1 MPTDRLF
8 HPRLGHSAKVSS
20 LSDLEY
26 RVWTTYVLAADD
38 FGVLRASPVAI
49 QAASTALEQRPSR
62 TMTKCLDRLI
72 AVDLVRTFTH
82 QGDRYLY
89 QPDWQE
95 FQKVRF
101 PARTMCPLPRDA
113 DVSTQTAQLW
123 DKHPGGRRTDDG
135 RASDERPSDDSRAT
149 VSPARGGDRETAN
162 GLRLTAN
169 GSTGEES
176 EKGDR
181 RRRAPSRGLQRSGDL
196 QANFA
201 RFWAVYPRKVG
212 KDAALRAFR
221 TLRPDNDL
229 TDAML
234 AAVARHR
241 ASPQW
246 QRDDGQFIPHPRT
259 WLHQG
264 RWKDEGVTLAT
275 IAAPATGHVSPRR
288 AAMEQAAAAVIA
300 AANRGE
306 IKAIP

>member
-1 MPTDRLF
+1 MPADRLF
-8 HPRLGHSAKVSS
+8 HPRLGHSVKVSS

-101 PARTMCPLPRDA
+101 PVRTMQPLPRDA

-123 DKHPGGRRTDDG
+123 DKHPGGRRMDDG

-149 VSPARGGDRETAN
+149 VARRSLPRAGAIAK
-162 GLRLTAN
+162 RLTAY
-169 GSTGEES
+169 G
-176 EKGDR
+176 
-181 RRRAPSRGLQRSGDL
+181 
-196 QANFA
+196 
-201 RFWAVYPRKVG
+201 
-212 KDAALRAFR
+212 
-221 TLRPDNDL
+221 
-229 TDAML
+229 
-234 AAVARHR
+234 
-241 ASPQW
+241 
-246 QRDDGQFIPHPRT
+246 
-259 WLHQG
+259 
-264 RWKDEGVTLAT
+264 
-275 IAAPATGHVSPRR
+275 
-288 AAMEQAAAAVIA
+288 
-300 AANRGE
+300 
-306 IKAIP
+306 

>member
-1 MPTDRLF
+1 MPADRLF
-8 HPRLGHSAKVSS
+8 HPRLGHSVKVSS

-62 TMTKCLDRLI
+62 TMTTCLDRLI

-135 RASDERPSDDSRAT
+135 RAT

-162 GLRLTAN
+162 GKRLTTLI
-169 GSTGEES
+169 GHLIGKQTGELRAVLAGVSQES
-176 EKGDR
+176 RQR
-181 RRRAPSRGLQRSGDL
+181 RRSQGVYTARA
-196 QANFA
+196 
-201 RFWAVYPRKVG
+201 
-212 KDAALRAFR
+212 
-221 TLRPDNDL
+221 
-229 TDAML
+229 
-234 AAVARHR
+234 
-241 ASPQW
+241 
-246 QRDDGQFIPHPRT
+246 
-259 WLHQG
+259 
-264 RWKDEGVTLAT
+264 
-275 IAAPATGHVSPRR
+275 
-288 AAMEQAAAAVIA
+288 
-300 AANRGE
+300 
-306 IKAIP
+306 